1 LEIEIPDYNVEQT
14 FPQKSG
20 VYIMKDIEEKV
31 IYIGK
36 AKNLNKRIKSYF
48 SKDSYR
54 TRDKTSI
61 LISRVKKIDYIIT
74 DNEIEA
80 YLLESNLIKKY
91 RPVFNI
97 ELKDQQ
103 RYTYLKITDE
113 KFPRLLVTRRNRNG
127 EFMGPK
133 GEIFGPFVKGSS
145 RYLTIGLLRKMFKIR
160 ICKQLPKRECLEY
173 HIGNCDAPCIN
184 KVSTEG
190 YNKNIEAIKSIL
202 KTNSDFD
209 EFYLKLENEMKDAS
223 DKKEYEKA
231 IHIRDTLYRLK
242 NLQYHQKMENTF
254 QINPIEEYIGIV
266 YEKMKNLAYV
276 MTLISKNGVINDMK
290 KYQFELIADNS
301 FENFISQYY
310 YSNPTIPNTIYLNEE
325 LEEKSKLEQVL
336 EKISNHSVKIKTI
349 NDTTTS
355 QTSQDT
361 VDSGINKPNEQNQN
375 DKIKIME
382 LIINNLKSYI
392 QKSYEPALE
401 ELKTILNLKKIPH
414 VIDCFDISNFGNDFA
429 VGACTR
435 FIDGIPHKNGYR
447 RFKIKKIFNQDDFS
461 MMDEIISRRYRENEE
476 RETETV
482 VEVGE
487 NTTPMMMMMM
497 MTEELPNLIVIDGGK
512 GHLNV
517 ALKTLKRIGLEK
529 LDCISLAKENEEVF
543 VPQSNDPITIPKIK
557 KSLKILQ
564 HIRDESH
571 RFGLAYNRKLRK
583 ITIE

>member
-1 LEIEIPDYNVEQT
+1 LEIEIPGYSVEQT
-14 FPQKSG
+14 FPQKPG

-48 SKDSYR
+48 SKDNYK

-91 RPVFNI
+91 RPIFNI

-160 ICKQLPKRECLEY
+160 ICKQLPKKECLEY

-184 KVSTEG
+184 KISQQG
-190 YNKNIEAIKSIL
+190 YNKNIETIKGIL
-202 KTNSDFD
+202 KTNTDFG
-209 EFYLKLENEMKDAS
+209 EFYLKLENEMKVAS

-266 YEKMKNLAYV
+266 YEKMKNMAYV

-290 KYQFELIADNS
+290 KYQFDLIADNS
-301 FENFISQYY
+301 FESFISQYY
-310 YSNPTIPNTIYLNEE
+310 YSNPTIPSTIYLNEE
-325 LEEKSKLEQVL
+325 LEEKSKLELVL

-361 VDSGINKPNEQNQN
+361 VDSDINKPNEQNQD
-375 DKIKIME
+375 DKTKIME
-382 LIINNLKSYI
+382 LILSNLKTYI

-414 VIDCFDISNFGNDFA
+414 IIDCFDISNFGNDFA

-461 MMDEIISRRYRENEE
+461 MMEEIISRRYRKKEE

-482 VEVGE
+482 VEIGE
-487 NTTPMMMMMM
+487 TTTSM
-497 MTEELPNLIVIDGGK
+497 MTMMSEELPNLIVIDGGK

-517 ALKTLKRIGLEK
+517 ALKTLKIIGLEK

-543 VPQSNDPITIPKIK
+543 VSHSNDPITIPKSK
-557 KSLKILQ
+557 KPLKILQ

-583 ITIE
+583 ITVK

>member
-14 FPQKSG
+14 FPQKPG